1 MLRSSS
7 QSEPLKDE
15 LRPPCLKEDPVFL
28 EDPVMRLS
36 DFFETI
42 YSPLRLL
49 NRSPRTKTL
58 FRYSIRLFGQTL
70 GRPAELSD
78 LSDLTVA
85 RHLERLIEERRAPAG
100 VNKERRQLVALWNLA
115 ARKRLV
121 DEFPSIS
128 TVREPERLPEA
139 WSMEE
144 LWRLR
149 IACNMEPGTIAGVPA
164 GRWWSALHLV
174 LYSTGERVSA
184 VLDTRWSDVSGAS
197 VVFPAESRKG
207 KRKPLLATLSPEAV
221 EALERIRLPE
231 RELVFPWTMSK
242 TYLYARYRK
251 ILLRAELDDSRRSKF
266 HRLRRS
272 HATHLKAAG
281 GDPTMSL
288 GHSSAATTVRYL
300 DPRFLPSRV
309 SDLLPPIGSPQE
321 RIQR

>member
-1 MLRSSS
+1 MKL
-7 QSEPLKDE
+7 
-15 LRPPCLKEDPVFL
+15 L
-28 EDPVMRLS
+28 E
-36 DFFETI
+36 FFDRV
-42 YSPLRLL
+42 YCPLRLL
-49 NRSPRTKTL
+49 NRSQRTKVL
-58 FRYSIRLFGQTL
+58 FRYSIRLFERTL

-78 LSDLTVA
+78 LNDLEVA
-85 RHLERLIEERRAPAG
+85 RHLERLVEERRSPAG

-121 DEFPSIS
+121 EDFPSVA

-139 WSMEE
+139 WSLDE

-149 IACNMEPGTIAGVPA
+149 ISCNMEPGTIAGIPA
-164 GRWWSALHLV
+164 GRWWCALHLV

-184 VLDTRWSDVSGAS
+184 VLESRWRDISGAS
-197 VVFPAESRKG
+197 IVFPAESRKG

-231 RELVFPWTMSK
+231 RNLVFPWTMSK
-242 TYLYARYRK
+242 TYLYNRYRK

-281 GDPTMSL
+281 GDPTQSL

-309 SDLLPPIGSPQE
+309 AELLPSISTPEQ
-321 RIQR
+321 RIAK